1 MTNAAPPPIV
11 VRGARTHN
19 LVDVELRLPSQG
31 MVVFV
36 GVSGSGKSSLAM
48 DTLWVEG
55 QRRFLRAQGGSRLA
69 RPDFDLLTGLPP
81 TIGMHQRG
89 RDLPGRR
96 TLAELAEVAEPLAAV
111 WAWAGEVRC
120 PHCARPLPVA
130 TPTVAARRLL
140 DERAGARATFLAPLQ
155 RPSGVSP
162 QALLEEAREL
172 GFARVR
178 LDGQLHH
185 LDEVPPDVL
194 RKARGIEVVVDRL
207 RLEPERQERIA
218 EACQVAFAAG
228 GGRIIVAFEE
238 EGLPQEAHFAD
249 RPWCPDH
256 PGPWEAPHPHSFRA
270 DTTGGAC
277 SDCRGSGIRAG
288 DVCPTCQGERL
299 GRTGRN
305 TYVGEE
311 RLPPLLSLPI
321 DAACATLRRIKSTAD
336 AAIVPLLDDVLDRL
350 SCLAKLGLGALSL
363 DRRSRSMSTGE
374 RHRLALA
381 AATSPA
387 LPGVLY
393 RLDEPCAGLGPRDAA
408 LVRGH
413 LQGLVEGGARLLVVD
428 HDLDLLALA
437 DHIVEFG
444 PGAGRAGGS
453 VVFQGTLAS
462 LQATDTPTARA
473 LRGPPAISPAA
484 PPQRAELRLTT
495 TPVRGGPSLTVALP
509 MPGLSAIVGPS
520 GSGKS
525 NLLERTLGR
534 ALHVQLTGG
543 GPPPLPYKDAAGFD
557 RVLRL
562 VRLSR
567 APLGA
572 SARSC
577 TATAAGIWSP
587 LRAALAQTREARMR
601 GFGPA
606 RFSFNRPGGR
616 CPTCRGA
623 GRKRVALDDGPAIDA
638 ICPLCE
644 GRRFEPDTLSVRL
657 KGLSVADLLDATVSE
672 ALVHFQAWPQ
682 VRAPLRALDRAGL
695 GYLVLGQA
703 TDTLSGGEAQRL
715 RLARELARLQVV
727 TTPDALFGTVLLLD
741 EPALGLHPMDAD
753 QLAVVFV
760 DLVEGGATIVCATAS
775 ARIAAAADHVVVL
788 D

>member
-1 MTNAAPPPIV
+1 MNDAAPPPIV
-11 VRGARTHN
+11 ISGARTHN
-19 LVDVELRLPSQG
+19 LRGIGLRLPGQG

-69 RPDFDLLTGLPP
+69 RPDFDLLSGLPP

-89 RDLPGRR
+89 GELPGGR
-96 TLAELAEVAEPLAAV
+96 TLAEVAELAEPLAAI

-120 PHCARPLPVA
+120 PDCGRLLPIT
-130 TPTVAARRLL
+130 TPTGAARQLL
-140 DERAGARATFLAPLQ
+140 AQRAGARATFLAPLP
-155 RPSGVSP
+155 RRTGASP
-162 QALLEEAREL
+162 QAALEAAREL

-178 LDGQLHH
+178 LDGVIHH
-185 LDEVPPDVL
+185 LDDAPPGAV
-194 RKARGIEVVVDRL
+194 RKAVEIEVVVDRL
-207 RLEPERQERIA
+207 RLEPDRLERIA

-228 GGRIIVAFEE
+228 GGRIIVACEQGDAASLE
-238 EGLPQEAHFAD
+238 HFAD

-256 PGPWEAPHPHSFRA
+256 PGAWEAPHPRSFRA
-270 DTTGGAC
+270 DNEGGAC
-277 SDCRGSGIRAG
+277 ADCRGSGVRAG
-288 DVCPTCQGERL
+288 AVCPTCDGERL
-299 GRTGRN
+299 GRTGRH
-305 TYVGEE
+305 THVDGQ
-311 RLPPLLSLPI
+311 RLPPLLRLPV
-321 DAACATLRRIKSTAD
+321 AAAGARLQQLRVGAEP
-336 AAIVPLLDDVLDRL
+336 ALAPLLDDVLDRL
-350 SCLAKLGLGALSL
+350 ACLASLGLDALPL
-363 DRRSRSMSTGE
+363 DRRSRNMSTGE

-393 RLDEPCAGLGPRDAA
+393 LLDEPCAGLGPGEAT
-408 LVRGH
+408 LVRAH
-413 LQGLVEGGARLLVVD
+413 LRRLADGGARLLVVD
-428 HDLDLLALA
+428 HDLDLLAVA

-444 PGAGRAGGS
+444 PGAGRAGGA
-453 VVFQGTLAS
+453 VVYQGDLAGLS
-462 LQATDTPTARA
+462 AAETPTGRA
-473 LRGPPAISPAA
+473 LRGVAPIAPAA
-484 PPQRAELRLTT
+484 PPPRATLRFSAA
-495 TPVRGGPSLTVALP
+495 PVEGAPPRRIALP

-534 ALHVQLTGG
+534 ALHQQLSGA
-543 GPPPLPYKDAAGFD
+543 GPPPLPFTDSAGFD
-557 RVLRL
+557 QVQRL

-616 CPTCRGA
+616 CPSCQGT
-623 GRKRVALDDGPAIDA
+623 GRKRVALDGGPAIDA
-638 ICPLCE
+638 ACPLCE

-715 RLARELARLQVV
+715 RLARELARLQIV
-727 TTPDALFGTVLLLD
+727 TTTDALFGAVLLLD

-753 QLAVVFV
+753 NLAAVFV

-775 ARIAAAADHVVVL
+775 ARIAAAADHVVRL